1 MGIKIKGT
9 IIGIQGPLIEV
20 MFYKDSPPLHGILQ
34 LETDEKTIFET
45 IASGENNTFYCLIL
59 NTNNS
64 VIKRG
69 MIVISTGK
77 TLATPVGQEL
87 LGRMVNIFGEPQDNK
102 PALNKLSLRPVF
114 DIKEKVIG
122 KTPTTIL
129 ETGIKA
135 IDFFAP
141 ILQGGK
147 IGLFGGA
154 GVGKTILLTEIIHN
168 VITINKERKSVSVF
182 AGVGERIR
190 EAKELYESL
199 EESGV
204 LPKVALMIGQM
215 SENAAIRFRT
225 AYAGAVLAS
234 YFRDEVKEDVLF
246 FVDNVFRFA
255 QAGYELS
262 TEMNRIPSEGGYQAS
277 LGSEIGDFQER
288 LTSTNSGNI
297 TTVEAIYI
305 PSDDITDQAVQS
317 ILPYLDSGLVLS
329 RRIYQEARFPA
340 IDILASYSSALSPL
354 TSTEEHYTTYLEA
367 HTLLKKASALD
378 RIVSLVGLSELSIND
393 QMIYKRAVLL
403 KNYMTQYFFIATPQ
417 TGKPG
422 QYIPLKQ
429 TVKDVKFILSGSADH
444 LNPNLVLYCDKSL
457 DTIK

>member
-1 MGIKIKGT
+1 MDIKIRGT
-9 IIGIQGPLIEV
+9 IIGVQGPLIEV
-20 MFYKDSPPLHGILQ
+20 IFHQDYPPLHGILR
-34 LETDEKTIFET
+34 LETDEKTMFE
-45 IASGENNTFYCLIL
+45 IISSSDNNTFYCLVL

-64 VIKRG
+64 IIKRG
-69 MIVISTGK
+69 MTVISTNQ
-77 TLATPVGQEL
+77 TLQTPVGREL
-87 LGRMVNIFGEPQDNK
+87 LGRMINIFGEPQDNK
-102 PALNKLSLRPVF
+102 STIDKLSFRPVF
-114 DIKEKVIG
+114 NIKKQVVG
-122 KTPTTIL
+122 KAPTTIL

-141 ILQGGK
+141 ILKGGK

-168 VITINKERKSVSVF
+168 VIALNKNSKGISVF

-190 EAKELYESL
+190 EAKELYEAL
-199 EESGV
+199 EENGV
-204 LPKVALMIGQM
+204 LPKVALLIGQM

-234 YFRDEVKEDVLF
+234 YFRDEAKEDVLF

-277 LGSEIGDFQER
+277 LESEIGNFQER
-288 LTSTNSGNI
+288 LTSTESGNI
-297 TTVEAIYI
+297 TTIEAIYI

-329 RRIYQEARFPA
+329 RRVYQEARFPA
-340 IDILASYSSALSPL
+340 IDILQSYSSALSPL
-354 TSTEEHYTTYLEA
+354 TSTEDHYQTYLQA

-378 RIVSLVGLSELSIND
+378 RIVSLVGLSELSIDD

-403 KNYMTQYFFIATPQ
+403 KNYMTQYFYIASAQ

-429 TVKDVKFILSGSADH
+429 TVKDVKYILAGSADH
-444 LNPNLVLYCDKSL
+444 LDPGLVLYCDKSL